1 MSQPVSSMQKL
12 SVMTAAPTQSPGRR
26 AVVLDRLATE
36 WTHLTMRSADLEAVR
51 RWGLPGGPIRTLD
64 DVLIRSG
71 YLPAPSAR
79 ESSSTSSATASERAV
94 RPASAVI
101 RPRDGAKHDAY
112 LIRLLAIARHD
123 QLAARIVLQRIIPAL
138 CALARRHSPNH
149 ASQLDLVD
157 ELIGNAWASIRS
169 YPIERRPRWVV
180 PNLVRDIGF
189 QTIVRP
195 ARRRNATERPTPHSS
210 LPDVEL
216 LTEIEPI
223 DELVALLNDARA
235 KGMSQSDVD
244 LICEI
249 VTLDRPAKVARVRHV
264 STRTVRNHR
273 DVVVHRLRHLSAV
286 AA

>member
-1 MSQPVSSMQKL
+1 VSQPVSSMQKL

-101 RPRDGAKHDAY
+101 RAGDGAKQDAY

-149 ASQLDLVD
+149 AAQLDLVD

-169 YPIERRPRWVV
+169 YPIDRRPRWVV